1 MDDEREIEAVLSGIC
16 SDERV
21 QKMKE
26 FVQHGKVSTYEH
38 CKSVAKLSYKINKN
52 LRLKSDLKVLLT
64 GAMLHDFYL
73 YDWHDFSDKSHSL
86 HGIKHA
92 ERASRNA
99 EKYFILPEPA
109 EHADPDWFGF
119 LLTCRAGVDRT
130 KVVRYVEEHGIQTR
144 MLFAGNLTK
153 HPCFDD
159 MRKTG
164 QGYRIAG
171 SLENTDRIMRDTF
184 WVGV

>member
-99 EKYFILPEPA
+99 EKYF
-109 EHADPDWFGF
+109 
-119 LLTCRAGVDRT
+119 GVDKKTSRVIYCHMWPFNPLHLPT
-130 KVVRYVEEHGIQTR
+130 SREAWIVCVADKCAALYET
-144 MLFAGNLTK
+144 LF
-153 HPCFDD
+153 
-159 MRKTG
+159 R
-164 QGYRIAG
+164 RR
-171 SLENTDRIMRDTF
+171 E
-184 WVGV
+184 